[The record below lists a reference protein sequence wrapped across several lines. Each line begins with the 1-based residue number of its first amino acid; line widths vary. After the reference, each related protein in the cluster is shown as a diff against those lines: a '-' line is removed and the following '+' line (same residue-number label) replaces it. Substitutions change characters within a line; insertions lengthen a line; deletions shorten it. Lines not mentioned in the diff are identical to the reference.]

1 MLAGNNSKFYF
12 YVLCTIAFFKC
23 KISKLEVLQPACTID
38 ESCYGSSTC
47 QRVKIV
53 SEIKPESL
61 SKETCFNNE
70 KISFKMGTDKPLIKS
85 DGESPSKRVELKSF
99 CIDQTEVSNRQYY
112 QFVAETNYKTE
123 VIIQFEDHSQQNL
136 LSEILFK
143 LG

>member
-1 MLAGNNSKFYF
+1 MLSRNNSKVYF
-12 YVLCTIAFFKC
+12 YVLCIAFLKC
-23 KISKLEVLQPACTID
+23 KISKLEVLQPTCTID

-53 SEIKPESL
+53 NEIKPESL
-61 SKETCFNNE
+61 SKETCFNYE
-70 KISFKMGTDKPLIKS
+70 KISFKMGTDKPLIIS

-123 VIIQFEDHSQQNL
+123 VIIQAKRS
-136 LSEILFK
+136 ILTK
-143 LG
+143 LIF